1 MTVLSPMRDTFFPQF
16 FEQLASD
23 YASENVRSGRWSQE
37 NALERS
43 QSETARLLPQGIATP
58 DNYLFEIQTD
68 VGGETAGYI
77 WFAVSERQGE
87 RSAFIY
93 EVSVFSEFRRQGH
106 ARAAFLQLEK
116 KVRELGLKSIGLNV
130 FYHNSAAQALYTSL
144 GYAATNLT
152 MVKMLN
158 AV

>member
-1 MTVLSPMRDTFFPQF
+1 MTVLSPMSETFYPQF
-16 FEQLASD
+16 FEQLVTD
-23 YASENVRSGRWSQE
+23 YANENVTSGRWMPE
-37 NALERS
+37 NALTRS
-43 QSETARLLPQGIATP
+43 QDEIARSLPQGVATP
-58 DNYLFEIQTD
+58 DHHLFEIRTD
-68 VGGETAGYI
+68 VDGQIVGYI

-106 ARAAFLQLEK
+106 ARAAFLQLEE

-144 GYAATNLT
+144 GYTPTNLT
-152 MVKMLN
+152 MVKALKML
-158 AV
+158 